1 MTSTLRLVTLGLALL
16 TGTSG
21 CDSFQGK
28 WEAFVYPRSNRGR
41 AVYVGKFKTLADCRA
56 AALGEL
62 RKHREGDYECGL
74 KCKVQN
80 GINVCSR
87 TER

>member
-1 MTSTLRLVTLGLALL
+1 MSSTLRIVSLALVFL
-16 TGTSG
+16 AIAAG

-28 WEAFVYPRSNRGR
+28 WDAFVCPRSDRGR
-41 AVYVGKFKTLADCRA
+41 SVYVGKFKTLAGCRA

-62 RKHREGDYECGL
+62 RRHGQGDYECGL
-74 KCKVQN
+74 KCKLQN

>member
-1 MTSTLRLVTLGLALL
+1 MTSTLRFVTLGLALL

-41 AVYVGKFKTLADCRA
+41 AVYVGKFKTLALCRA

-74 KCKVQN
+74 NCKLRN

-87 TER
+87 TEH

>member
-1 MTSTLRLVTLGLALL
+1 MTSTLRSLGLGLILIGA
-16 TGTSG
+16 TG
-21 CDSFQGK
+21 CDIFQGGK
-28 WEAFVYPRSNRGR
+28 WEAFVYPRSDRGR
-41 AVYVGKFKTLADCRA
+41 AVYLGNFKTLAECRA

-74 KCKVQN
+74 NCKVRN
-80 GINVCSR
+80 GLNVFSR